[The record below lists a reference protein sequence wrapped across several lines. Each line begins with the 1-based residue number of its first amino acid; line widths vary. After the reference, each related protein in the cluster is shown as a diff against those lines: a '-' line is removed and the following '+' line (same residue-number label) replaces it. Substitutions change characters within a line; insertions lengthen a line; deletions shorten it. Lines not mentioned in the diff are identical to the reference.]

1 MTFAS
6 MVVKATKH
14 EFRASY
20 SKLINF
26 IIPNKKIS
34 NIEFRNQEYKKE

>member
-14 EFRASY
+14 EFRVLY